1 VIEQQRAAES
11 VQYRHRGWI
20 LAVMCLALVMVV
32 AGVSMLANA
41 LPSLAADLDAS
52 QSSQQWIVDAYA
64 LVLAALLLPAGAIGD
79 RFGRR
84 GALIAGTAI
93 FGIASALSA
102 FAGSA
107 TPLIGLRALTGLGA
121 ALLMPGTLS
130 TITSVFPPEERAKAV
145 GIWAGFAGAGGTL
158 GILISGALLEQF
170 WWGSIFVVT
179 AGLALLSCIGVIA
192 VVPSTRS
199 EEHVGLD
206 PRGAVVSALGIGL
219 LVLGIIEGPERG
231 WTDPVT
237 LFGLLGGVAFL
248 VAFIRVELR
257 TENPLLDPRLFRHR
271 GFATGSASLFLQFF
285 AMFGFFFVSLQFL
298 QLVLGY
304 STFDAALALLP
315 MSIVILPIS
324 AVAGTMSERYGHR
337 LVGGIGLA
345 VSAIGF
351 ALFATLGT
359 GSGFL
364 PFMFVTIVI
373 GAGAALAMTPATN
386 AIVASLP
393 RAKQG
398 VASAVNDTSRELGAA
413 FGVAVLGSAFNTG
426 YRTSIDGH
434 LGGLPAEVARQAREA
449 PAIAVQLASRVPGGN
464 ALADAA
470 REAFTTGMRY
480 AVLVGMGLLVIG
492 ALFVWFRG
500 ASRTEQLT
508 EDELDD
514 LPHSLAPARSVS
526 AGEYGRSPQSPER
539 VDLEEGA
546 A

>member
-1 VIEQQRAAES
+1 VTEQFSAPAPTSTAFDYE
-11 VQYRHRGWI
+11 HRGWI
-20 LAVMCLALVMVV
+20 LAVMCTALVMVV

-41 LPSLAADLDAS
+41 MPSIAGSLDAS

-64 LVLAALLLPAGAIGD
+64 LVLAALLLPAGAMGD

-93 FGIASALSA
+93 FGIGSLLSA
-102 FAGSA
+102 FVSSAG
-107 TPLIGLRALTGLGA
+107 PLIGLRALTGLGA

-158 GILISGALLEQF
+158 GILVSGALLEQF
-170 WWGSIFVVT
+170 WWGSIFLVT
-179 AGLALLSCIGVIA
+179 AGLAALSCIGVIA
-192 VVPSTRS
+192 VVPSTKS

-206 PRGAVVSALGIGL
+206 PRGSMISAIGIGL

-231 WTDPVT
+231 WTNPLT
-237 LFGLLGGVAFL
+237 LVGLIGGVIFL
-248 VAFIRVELR
+248 VGFIWVELR
-257 TENPLLDPRLFRHR
+257 TDEPLLDPRLFSHR

-304 STFDAALALLP
+304 STFEAALALLP

-324 AVAGTMSERYGHR
+324 AVAGTMSEKYGHR
-337 LVGGIGLA
+337 LIGGIGLA
-345 VSAIGF
+345 VSAVGF

-364 PFMFVTIVI
+364 AFMFVTIVI
-373 GAGAALAMTPATN
+373 GVGAALAMTPATN

-426 YRTSIDGH
+426 YRNSIDGH
-434 LGGLPAEVARQAREA
+434 LGGLPADVAHQAREA
-449 PAIAVQLASRVPGGN
+449 PAIAVQLAGRVPGGA

-480 AVLVGMGLLVIG
+480 AVLVGMVLLLIG
-492 ALFVWFRG
+492 AVFVWLRG
-500 ASRTEQLT
+500 ASRTEEVL
-508 EDELDD
+508 EDELDAE
-514 LPHSLAPARSVS
+514 PV
-526 AGEYGRSPQSPER
+526 
-539 VDLEEGA
+539 A

>member
-1 VIEQQRAAES
+1 MTVDSPTARGPAPAP
-11 VQYRHRGWI
+11 VQYANRGWI

-41 LPSLAADLDAS
+41 MPSIAADLDAS

-64 LVLAALLLPAGAIGD
+64 LTLAALLLPAGALGD

-93 FGIASALSA
+93 FGLAAALSA
-102 FAGSA
+102 TAGSSSQ
-107 TPLIGLRALTGLGA
+107 LIALRALTGIGA

-158 GILISGALLEQF
+158 GILASGALLEQF
-170 WWGSIFVVT
+170 SWNSIFVVT
-179 AGLALLSCIGVIA
+179 AALAALACLGVVL
-192 VVPSTRS
+192 VVPSTKA
-199 EEHVGLD
+199 EERVALD
-206 PRGAVVSALGIGL
+206 PRGSIISAIGIGL

-231 WTDPVT
+231 WTNPLTVV
-237 LFGLLGGVAFL
+237 GLVGGLAFL
-248 VAFIRVELR
+248 AAFVWIELR
-257 TENPLLDPRLFRHR
+257 TDEPLLDPRLFRHR

-304 STFDAALALLP
+304 STFEAALALLP

-324 AVAGTMSERYGHR
+324 AFAGTLSERYGHR
-337 LVGGIGLA
+337 LVGGAGLA
-345 VSAIGF
+345 ISGVGF

-364 PFMFVTIVI
+364 AFMFTTIVI
-373 GAGAALAMTPATN
+373 GIGAALAMTPATN

-398 VASAVNDTSRELGAA
+398 VASAVNDTARELGAA
-413 FGVAVLGSAFNTG
+413 FGVAVLGSAFNIG
-426 YRTSIDGH
+426 YRNDIDAD
-434 LGGLPAEVARQAREA
+434 LARLPHRRRA
-449 PAIAVQLASRVPGGN
+449 PGPRGAGDRG
-464 ALADAA
+464 AA
-470 REAFTTGMRY
+470 R
-480 AVLVGMGLLVIG
+480 G
-492 ALFVWFRG
+492 ADPGRRG
-500 ASRTEQLT
+500 
-508 EDELDD
+508 
-514 LPHSLAPARSVS
+514 P
-526 AGEYGRSPQSPER
+526 GRCGP
-539 VDLEEGA
+539 
-546 A
+546 

>member
-1 VIEQQRAAES
+1 VIEQQRAPEP
-11 VQYRHRGWI
+11 VQYQHRGWI

-41 LPSLAADLDAS
+41 LPGLAADLDAS

-79 RFGRR
+79 RYGRR
-84 GALIAGTAI
+84 GALVAGTAI

-158 GILISGALLEQF
+158 GILVSGALLEQF
-170 WWGSIFVVT
+170 WWGSIFLVT
-179 AGLALLSCIGVIA
+179 AGLAALACIGVIA

-199 EEHVGLD
+199 EQHVSLD
-206 PRGAVVSALGIGL
+206 PRGAVMSAIAIGL

-231 WTDPVT
+231 WTSPLT
-237 LFGLLGGVAFL
+237 LVGLVGGVAFL
-248 VAFIRVELR
+248 VAFVRVELR
-257 TENPLLDPRLFRHR
+257 TEEPLLDPRLFRHR

-304 STFDAALALLP
+304 STFEAALALLP
-315 MSIVILPIS
+315 MSIVILPIA
-324 AVAGTMSERYGHR
+324 AVAGTLSERYGHR
-337 LVGGIGLA
+337 LIGGIGLA

-364 PFMFVTIVI
+364 PFMFVTVVI

-393 RAKQG
+393 LAKQG

-413 FGVAVLGSAFNTG
+413 FGVAVLGSAFNIG
-426 YRTSIDGH
+426 YRNSIDGH
-434 LGGLPAEVARQAREA
+434 LAGLPAEVARQAREA
-449 PAIAVQLASRVPGGN
+449 PAIAAQLASRLPGGE
-464 ALADAA
+464 ALANAA

-480 AVLVGMGLLVIG
+480 AVLVGMGLLVVG
-492 ALFVWFRG
+492 TLFVWFHG
-500 ASRTEQLT
+500 ASRAEQVV
-508 EDELDD
+508 EDELDEVE
-514 LPHSLAPARSVS
+514 PA
-526 AGEYGRSPQSPER
+526 
-539 VDLEEGA
+539 A

>member
-1 VIEQQRAAES
+1 VTEHQLAPTSTRYE
-11 VQYRHRGWI
+11 HRGWI
-20 LAVMCLALVMVV
+20 LAVMCMALVMVV

-41 LPSLAADLDAS
+41 LPSIAADLDAS

-64 LVLAALLLPAGAIGD
+64 LVLAALLLPAGALGD
-79 RFGRR
+79 RYGRR
-84 GALIAGTAI
+84 GALMAGTAI

-102 FAGSA
+102 TVGSA
-107 TPLIGLRALTGLGA
+107 GPLIGLRALMGLGA

-158 GILISGALLEQF
+158 GILVSGALLEQF
-170 WWGSIFVVT
+170 WWGSIFLVT
-179 AGLALLSCIGVIA
+179 AGLAALSCIGVIA
-192 VVPSTRS
+192 FVPSTRA

-206 PRGAVVSALGIGL
+206 PRGAIVSAMGIGL
-219 LVLGIIEGPERG
+219 LVFGIIEGPDRG
-231 WTDPVT
+231 WTSPIT
-237 LFGLLGGVAFL
+237 LLGLIGGVLFL
-248 VAFIRVELR
+248 VAFVWVELR
-257 TENPLLDPRLFRHR
+257 TDEPLLDPRLFRHH

-285 AMFGFFFVSLQFL
+285 ALFGFFFVSLQFL
-298 QLVLGY
+298 QLVLRY

-315 MSIVILPIS
+315 MSIVILPLS
-324 AVAGTMSERYGHR
+324 AIAGTLSERYGHR

-351 ALFATLGT
+351 GLFATLGVN
-359 GSGFL
+359 SAYL
-364 PFMFVTIVI
+364 PFMLVTVVI
-373 GAGAALAMTPATN
+373 GAGTALAMTPATN

-426 YRTSIDGH
+426 YRNSIDEH
-434 LGGLPAEVARQAREA
+434 LAGLPGDVARQAREA
-449 PAIAVQLASRVPGGN
+449 PAIAVQLASRIPHGD
-464 ALADAA
+464 ALANAA

-492 ALFVWFRG
+492 TLFVWFRG
-500 ASRTEQLT
+500 ASRTEEIL

-514 LPHSLAPARSVS
+514 FPAPLASALSFPADGDGHSPSPS
-526 AGEYGRSPQSPER
+526 GRM
-539 VDLEEGA
+539 DLQEDLT
-546 A
+546 

>member
-1 VIEQQRAAES
+1 
-11 VQYRHRGWI
+11 
-20 LAVMCLALVMVV
+20 MCLALVMVV

-41 LPSLAADLDAS
+41 LPSIAADLDAS

-64 LVLAALLLPAGAIGD
+64 LILAALLLPAGALGD

-93 FGIASALSA
+93 FGIGSLLSA
-102 FAGSA
+102 TVGSSG
-107 TPLIGLRALTGLGA
+107 PLIGLRALTGLGA

-158 GILISGALLEQF
+158 GILVSGALLEQF
-170 WWGSIFVVT
+170 WWGSIFLVT
-179 AGLALLSCIGVIA
+179 AGLATLACIGVIA
-192 VVPSTRS
+192 FVPTTRA

-206 PRGAVVSALGIGL
+206 PRGAIVSAVGIGL

-231 WTDPVT
+231 WSDPIT
-237 LFGLLGGVAFL
+237 LTGLIGGVVFL
-248 VAFIRVELR
+248 VTFVLVELR
-257 TENPLLDPRLFRHR
+257 TEEPLLDPRLFSHR

-304 STFDAALALLP
+304 STFEAALALLP
-315 MSIVILPIS
+315 MSLAILPIA
-324 AVAGTMSERYGHR
+324 AVAGTLSERYGHR
-337 LVGGIGLA
+337 VIGGAGLA
-345 VSAIGF
+345 VSAVGF
-351 ALFATLGT
+351 GLFATLGT
-359 GSGFL
+359 GSGAIAFIAI
-364 PFMFVTIVI
+364 TIVI
-373 GAGAALAMTPATN
+373 GIGAALAMTPATN

-398 VASAVNDTSRELGAA
+398 VASAVNDTARELGAA

-426 YRTSIDGH
+426 YRNSIDSH
-434 LGGLPAEVARQAREA
+434 LAGLPGDVARQAREA
-449 PAIAVQLASRVPGGN
+449 PAIAVQLASRLPGGD
-464 ALADAA
+464 ALATAA

-480 AVLVGMGLLVIG
+480 AVLVGMALLLLG
-492 ALFVWFRG
+492 TAFVWVRG
-500 ASRTEQLT
+500 ASRTEEIEEDDLDLT
-508 EDELDD
+508 E
-514 LPHSLAPARSVS
+514 PA
-526 AGEYGRSPQSPER
+526 
-539 VDLEEGA
+539 A

>member
-1 VIEQQRAAES
+1 MSTQSPAVGPPVPAVVGGATTEYAN
-11 VQYRHRGWI
+11 RGWI

-41 LPSLAADLDAS
+41 LPSIAADLDAS

-64 LVLAALLLPAGAIGD
+64 LTLAALLLPAGAVGD

-93 FGIASALSA
+93 FGIAAGLSAL
-102 FAGSA
+102 AGS
-107 TPLIGLRALTGLGA
+107 PDELIALRACMGIGA

-158 GILISGALLEQF
+158 GILASGALLEQF
-170 WWGSIFVVT
+170 SWGSIFVLT
-179 AGLALLSCIGVIA
+179 AALAGVACLGMIL
-192 VVPSTRS
+192 VVPTTRA
-199 EEHVGLD
+199 EERVSFD
-206 PRGAVVSALGIGL
+206 IRGSIVSAVGIGL

-237 LFGLLGGVAFL
+237 LIGLVGGAVFL
-248 VAFIRVELR
+248 ASFVWLELR
-257 TENPLLDPRLFRHR
+257 TDEPLLDPRLFGHR

-304 STFDAALALLP
+304 STLEAALALLP
-315 MSIVILPIS
+315 MSIVILPIA
-324 AVAGTMSERYGHR
+324 AVAGTMSEKYGHR
-337 LVGGIGLA
+337 LVGGAGLA
-345 VSAIGF
+345 ISGVGF
-351 ALFATLGT
+351 ALFAMLGT
-359 GSGFL
+359 GSGFW
-364 PFMFVTIVI
+364 PFMLVTIVI
-373 GAGAALAMTPATN
+373 GVGAALAMTPATN

-398 VASAVNDTSRELGAA
+398 VASAVNDTARELGAA
-413 FGVAVLGSAFNTG
+413 FGVAVLGSAFNIG
-426 YRTSIDGH
+426 YRHHIDAD
-434 LGGLPAEVARQAREA
+434 LSRFPADVAHQAREA
-449 PAIAVQLASRVPGGN
+449 PAIAVALSRQIPGGEV
-464 ALADAA
+464 LATAA

-480 AVLVGMGLLVIG
+480 AVLVGAGLLVIG

-500 ASRTEQLT
+500 ASGVEAVV
-508 EDELDD
+508 EDD
-514 LPHSLAPARSVS
+514 LDAV
-526 AGEYGRSPQSPER
+526 E
-539 VDLEEGA
+539 VVA

>member
-1 VIEQQRAAES
+1 
-11 VQYRHRGWI
+11 
-20 LAVMCLALVMVV
+20 MCLALVMVV

-41 LPSLAADLDAS
+41 MPTLAADLDAS

-64 LVLAALLLPAGAIGD
+64 LVLAALLLPAGALGD

-93 FGIASALSA
+93 FGIASLLSA
-102 FAGSA
+102 FVDTSGAM
-107 TPLIGLRALTGLGA
+107 IGLRALTGVGA

-158 GILISGALLEQF
+158 GILASGALLEQY
-170 WWGSIFVVT
+170 WWGSIFVVV
-179 AGLALLSCIGVIA
+179 AVLAAVSCLGVIMF
-192 VVPSTRS
+192 VPDTRS
-199 EEHVGLD
+199 DEHVALD

-231 WTDPVT
+231 WTDPST
-237 LFGLLGGVAFL
+237 LVGIIGCVGLL
-248 VAFIRVELR
+248 VAFIALELR
-257 TENPLLDPRLFRHR
+257 TDEPLLDPRLFSHR

-304 STFDAALALLP
+304 STFEAALALLP
-315 MSIVILPIS
+315 MSLVILPIS
-324 AVAGTMSERYGHR
+324 AIAGTLSERYGHR

-345 VSAIGF
+345 VSAVGF

-359 GSGFL
+359 DSGFL
-364 PFMFVTIVI
+364 TFMVVTIVI

-393 RAKQG
+393 LAKQG

-426 YRTSIDGH
+426 YRNSIDSH
-434 LGGLPAEVARQAREA
+434 LGGLPAAVADQAREA
-449 PAIAVQLASRVPGGN
+449 PAIAVQLAGRVPGGT

-480 AVLVGMGLLVIG
+480 SVLLGAGLLVIG

-500 ASRTEQLT
+500 ASRLE
-508 EDELDD
+508 EVAEDD
-514 LPHSLAPARSVS
+514 LDRQ
-526 AGEYGRSPQSPER
+526 PQ
-539 VDLEEGA
+539 A

>member
-1 VIEQQRAAES
+1 VTDLRRPDPPPTPAGTTRLTAVPEAAPA
-11 VQYRHRGWI
+11 VNRTLV

-41 LPSLAADLDAS
+41 LPSIAADLDAS

-64 LVLAALLLPAGAIGD
+64 LTLAALLLPAGALGD

-84 GALIAGTAI
+84 GALLAGSAL
-93 FGIASALSA
+93 FGIAAALSVTVSSS
-102 FAGSA
+102 GQ
-107 TPLIGLRALTGLGA
+107 LIALRALMGIGA

-158 GILISGALLEQF
+158 GILASGALLEQF
-170 WWGSIFVVT
+170 AWNSIFVVT
-179 AGLALLSCIGVIA
+179 AVLAGLVCLGVIFA
-192 VVPSTRS
+192 VPSTRA
-199 EEHVGLD
+199 EEHVALD

-237 LFGLLGGVAFL
+237 LIGLVFGVLFLTAFVL
-248 VAFIRVELR
+248 VELR
-257 TENPLLDPRLFRHR
+257 TEHPLLDPRLFRHR
-271 GFATGSASLFLQFF
+271 GFATGSVSLFLQFF

-304 STFDAALALLP
+304 STLEAALALLP
-315 MSIVILPIS
+315 MSLLILPIS
-324 AVAGTMSERYGHR
+324 AVAGTLSERHGHK
-337 LVGGIGLA
+337 LVGGTGLA

-359 GSGFL
+359 DSGFW
-364 PFMFVTIVI
+364 PFVLSTLVI

-398 VASAVNDTSRELGAA
+398 VASAVNDTARELGAA

-426 YRTSIDGH
+426 YRHRLDGH
-434 LGGLPAEVARQAREA
+434 LSGLPADVARQAREA
-449 PAIAVQLASRVPGGN
+449 PAIAVQLGSKIPGGD
-464 ALADAA
+464 ALVDAA
-470 REAFTTGMRY
+470 RAAFTSGMRY
-480 AVLVGMGLLVIG
+480 AVLLGAGLLAIG

-500 ASRTEQLT
+500 ASRTEELT
-508 EDELDD
+508 EDELD
-514 LPHSLAPARSVS
+514 LREPEPALS
-526 AGEYGRSPQSPER
+526 
-539 VDLEEGA
+539 
-546 A
+546 